1 MVLLIAGGL
10 LVHSFV
16 KLVTVDPGFEPR
28 RVLTFNVRMPPGRST
43 PTEIAQVA
51 PDLAARLRSL
61 PGVSAAGYTFALPT
75 VSLGMGTAFRV
86 SADEPLPRLEA
97 GAPASGVNPGLLL
110 VGEGYTRAVGMR
122 VRIGR
127 DLDDYARSGR
137 RRGVLINETLARE
150 RFPGANAIGRPVYLG
165 ADPTPWEVAG
175 VVADVWTSLERAP
188 GPQVLRE
195 FPAAPA
201 HELQMLGTRY
211 YYVVRTTRPANVIVP
226 LIRDIVRQIDDQAFL
241 DNLVPLE
248 EILASSIARP
258 RLYALLLGAFGT
270 AALIL
275 AAIGIYG
282 VMAYAVS
289 QAVREIGLRVA
300 LGAEAG
306 DVLVLVLGRAAIL
319 TAVGMALGL
328 AGAVAASQ
336 YLQGMLFGL
345 TPLDLRT
352 YGAVVGGFSGVALL
366 AAYVPA
372 RRAVRVDPTV
382 ALRAD

>member
-1 MVLLIAGGL
+1 
-10 LVHSFV
+10 
-16 KLVTVDPGFEPR
+16 
-28 RVLTFNVRMPPGRST
+28 
-43 PTEIAQVA
+43 
-51 PDLAARLRSL
+51 
-61 PGVSAAGYTFALPT
+61 
-75 VSLGMGTAFRV
+75 
-86 SADEPLPRLEA
+86 
-97 GAPASGVNPGLLL
+97 
-110 VGEGYTRAVGMR
+110 
-122 VRIGR
+122 
-127 DLDDYARSGR
+127 
-137 RRGVLINETLARE
+137 
-150 RFPGANAIGRPVYLG
+150 
-165 ADPTPWEVAG
+165 
-175 VVADVWTSLERAP
+175 
-188 GPQVLRE
+188 
-195 FPAAPA
+195 
-201 HELQMLGTRY
+201 
-211 YYVVRTTRPANVIVP
+211 
-226 LIRDIVRQIDDQAFL
+226 
-241 DNLVPLE
+241 
-248 EILASSIARP
+248 
-258 RLYALLLGAFGT
+258 LYALLLGAFGT

>member
-1 MVLLIAGGL
+1 
-10 LVHSFV
+10 
-16 KLVTVDPGFEPR
+16 
-28 RVLTFNVRMPPGRST
+28 
-43 PTEIAQVA
+43 
-51 PDLAARLRSL
+51 
-61 PGVSAAGYTFALPT
+61 
-75 VSLGMGTAFRV
+75 
-86 SADEPLPRLEA
+86 
-97 GAPASGVNPGLLL
+97 
-110 VGEGYTRAVGMR
+110 
-122 VRIGR
+122 
-127 DLDDYARSGR
+127 
-137 RRGVLINETLARE
+137 
-150 RFPGANAIGRPVYLG
+150 
-165 ADPTPWEVAG
+165 
-175 VVADVWTSLERAP
+175 
-188 GPQVLRE
+188 
-195 FPAAPA
+195 
-201 HELQMLGTRY
+201 
-211 YYVVRTTRPANVIVP
+211 
-226 LIRDIVRQIDDQAFL
+226 
-241 DNLVPLE
+241 
-248 EILASSIARP
+248 
-258 RLYALLLGAFGT
+258 LYALLLGAFGT

-289 QAVREIGLRVA
+289 QAVREIGLRMA